1 VIVSALLEE
10 LRSRHVQ
17 VWADG
22 DQLRCSAPAGVLTP
36 ELRAQLRQRKGD
48 ILAFLRSAEAFAQQ
62 QRAIVPLQPRGPRVP
77 VFAVP
82 GHSGDVFCYRALAQH
97 LGDDQPFFGLQ
108 PPGVDGQ
115 SEPLTC
121 VEDLAAYFAAQI
133 RAFRPAGPYV
143 IAGYCAG
150 GTIAFAVARHLL
162 QHGAAISFVALFTS
176 PYPTW
181 YRVLPQLRQRFAHQ
195 VERVREH
202 ARALAPLS
210 YGWHYRD
217 ITERLRERKARRDAG
232 RLAAADPV
240 LLLRAKIEAATI
252 VAVRRYTP
260 RHFAGRVRLFLPN
273 KKWLRPG
280 NAMLRWRPVAR
291 DTEEY
296 VGPDG
301 CIGDS
306 MLLEP
311 YVPVIADL
319 FRRCGDNSRMQVAP

>member
-1 VIVSALLEE
+1 MIVSALLEE

-210 YGWHYRD
+210 YGGRYRRSSRCVATHLAISPAVCACSCRTRNGFALAMRCCAGD
-217 ITERLRERKARRDAG
+217 RSRATLRSMSGRTAASATACSSSPMFLSLQTFSGAVATTAG
-232 RLAAADPV
+232 CRSLPSGWQMLAMP
-240 LLLRAKIEAATI
+240 
-252 VAVRRYTP
+252 P
-260 RHFAGRVRLFLPN
+260 LPPIPP
-273 KKWLRPG
+273 L
-280 NAMLRWRPVAR
+280 
-291 DTEEY
+291 
-296 VGPDG
+296 
-301 CIGDS
+301 
-306 MLLEP
+306 
-311 YVPVIADL
+311 
-319 FRRCGDNSRMQVAP
+319 